1 MEFLKTQLAG
11 KQKELAEY
19 ESRLRLSSH
28 ESDIAIADLRIFVI
42 SLLFCSTFF
51 SSYVLLLY
59 NLKKL

>member
-42 SLLFCSTFF
+42 SLLFSTPPSSLLTF
-51 SSYVLLLY
+51 SCFII
-59 NLKKL
+59 